1 MIEYITEKELKN
13 RQIQKLSDFCGQTV
27 NFKEVNFMYNATKY
41 LRLSYTSDR
50 ANESDSIANQR
61 KYIDEFVKRNPDIK
75 IVNEQVDDGYS
86 GIVFDRPAFKAMI
99 EDIKS
104 GKINCVIVKDFSRF
118 GRNSIE
124 VGYFTQQ
131 ILSSMP

>member
-1 MIEYITEKELKN
+1 
-13 RQIQKLSDFCGQTV
+13 
-27 NFKEVNFMYNATKY
+27 MYNATKY

-86 GIVFDRPAFKAMI
+86 GIVFDRPAFKAML

-104 GKINCVIVKDFSRF
+104 GKINCIIVKDLSRL
-118 GRNSIE
+118 GREYNE
-124 VGYFTQQ
+124 TFTYLRRVFR
-131 ILSSMP
+131 LSVFALSP

>member
-1 MIEYITEKELKN
+1 VIEYITELKN
-13 RQIQKLSDFCGQTV
+13 RQIQKLSDFCGQAV
-27 NFKEVNFMYNATKY
+27 NFKEVKFMYNATKY

-86 GIVFDRPAFKAMI
+86 GIVF
-99 EDIKS
+99 
-104 GKINCVIVKDFSRF
+104 V
-118 GRNSIE
+118 E
-124 VGYFTQQ
+124 VR
-131 ILSSMP
+131 

>member
-1 MIEYITEKELKN
+1 
-13 RQIQKLSDFCGQTV
+13 
-27 NFKEVNFMYNATKY
+27 MYNAKKY